1 MTTSIADVL
10 FSGVQQ
16 RVLGLLFGQADRSFY
31 ANEIAKLAATGK
43 GALQRELI
51 RMTDS
56 GLIRMTL
63 IGRQKHYQA
72 NKKCPI
78 FEELRSITLK
88 TFGLADV
95 IRNALLPLGDLVQC
109 AFIFGSVAKQT
120 DTAESDI
127 DVMVIGD
134 GLTYSD
140 LYEALATAEQFL
152 GRKLSPTLYGVED
165 FLQKMADQNHFVT
178 RVLSQATIALIG
190 DKNAVSKRQS
200 DQSGADRTTQDG
212 ASGSTRD

>member
-1 MTTSIADVL
+1 VL

-31 ANEIAKLAATGK
+31 ANEIAKLALTGK

-56 GLIRMTL
+56 GLVRMTV

-72 NKKCPI
+72 NKECPI

-95 IRNALLPLGDLVQC
+95 VRNALLPFGGAIQC

-120 DTAESDI
+120 DSADSDI
-127 DVMVIGD
+127 DLMIIAD
-134 GLTYSD
+134 GLAYSD

-152 GRKLSPTLYGVED
+152 GRKLSPTLYSVKD
-165 FLQKMADQNHFVT
+165 FLQKIADQNHFVT
-178 RVLSQATIALIG
+178 RVLSQASIALIG
-190 DKNAVSKRQS
+190 DKHAVSQRQI
-200 DQSGADRTTQDG
+200 DESGANRTTQDG
-212 ASGSTRD
+212 ASGPA

>member
-31 ANEIAKLAATGK
+31 ANEIAKLALTGK

-56 GLIRMTL
+56 GLVRMTV

-72 NKKCPI
+72 NKECPI

-95 IRNALLPLGDLVQC
+95 VRNALLPFGGAIQC

-120 DTAESDI
+120 DSADSDI
-127 DVMVIGD
+127 DLMIIAD
-134 GLTYSD
+134 GLAYSD

-152 GRKLSPTLYGVED
+152 GRKLSPTLYSVKD
-165 FLQKMADQNHFVT
+165 FLQKIADQNHFVT
-178 RVLSQATIALIG
+178 RVLSQASIALIG
-190 DKNAVSKRQS
+190 DKHAVSQRQI
-200 DQSGADRTTQDG
+200 DESG
-212 ASGSTRD
+212 

>member
-31 ANEIAKLAATGK
+31 ANEIAKLALTGK

-56 GLIRMTL
+56 GLVRMTV

-72 NKKCPI
+72 NKECPI
-78 FEELRSITLK
+78 FEELRAITLK

-95 IRNALLPLGDLVQC
+95 IRNALLPFGDAIQC

-120 DTAESDI
+120 DSADSDI
-127 DVMVIGD
+127 DLMIIAD
-134 GLTYSD
+134 GLAYSD

-152 GRKLSPTLYGVED
+152 GRKLSPTLYSVKD
-165 FLQKMADQNHFVT
+165 FLQKIADQNHFVT
-178 RVLSQATIALIG
+178 RVLSQASIALIG
-190 DKNAVSKRQS
+190 DKHAVSQRQI
-200 DQSGADRTTQDG
+200 DESGANRTTQDG
-212 ASGSTRD
+212 ASGPA

>member
-31 ANEIAKLAATGK
+31 ANEIAKLALTGK

-56 GLIRMTL
+56 GLVRMTV

-72 NKKCPI
+72 NKECPI

-95 IRNALLPLGDLVQC
+95 VRNALLPFGGAIQC

-120 DTAESDI
+120 DSADSDI
-127 DVMVIGD
+127 DLMIIAD
-134 GLTYSD
+134 GLAYSD

-152 GRKLSPTLYGVED
+152 GRKLSPTLYSVKD
-165 FLQKMADQNHFVT
+165 FLQKIADQNHFVT
-178 RVLSQATIALIG
+178 RVLSQASIALIG
-190 DKNAVSKRQS
+190 DKHAVSQRQI
-200 DQSGADRTTQDG
+200 DESGANRTTQDG
-212 ASGSTRD
+212 ASGPA

>member
-31 ANEIAKLAATGK
+31 ANEIAKLALTGK

-56 GLIRMTL
+56 GLVRMTV
-63 IGRQKHYQA
+63 IGRQKHYRA
-72 NKKCPI
+72 NKECPI

-95 IRNALLPLGDLVQC
+95 VRNALLPFGGAIQC

-120 DTAESDI
+120 DSADSDI
-127 DVMVIGD
+127 DLMIIAD
-134 GLTYSD
+134 GLAYSD

-152 GRKLSPTLYGVED
+152 GRKLSPTLYSVKD
-165 FLQKMADQNHFVT
+165 FLQKIADQNHFVT
-178 RVLSQATIALIG
+178 RVLSQASIALIG
-190 DKNAVSKRQS
+190 DKHAVSQRQI
-200 DQSGADRTTQDG
+200 DESGANRTTQDG
-212 ASGSTRD
+212 ASGPA